1 MTREQ
6 VIAIINNFLEV
17 AKQYADD
24 ADVINN
30 INNSIAYVAEKYK
43 DILSD
48 K

>member
-1 MTREQ
+1 MTREH
-6 VIAIINNFLEV
+6 VIEIINNFLEL

-43 DILSD
+43 DILGN